1 MNTSSP
7 DPAALFTPLIA
18 EIRAIYGDGFIPL
31 HRPLFEGKER
41 QYLVDCNDSN
51 FVSSVG
57 ARVTIEAVQTL
68 QAQ

>member
-1 MNTSSP
+1 MP
-7 DPAALFTPLIA
+7 DITTDGAALIA